1 MRETLLRLKKDHDR
15 RLRGG
20 HGWVYS
26 NEVDTAAT
34 PLTAFEP
41 GQPVD
46 IVTYRDQWL
55 GSGYVNP
62 HSLICA
68 RIVSRDREHPLN
80 RSLLVHR
87 INIALSLRERL
98 YPAPFYRLV
107 YAESD
112 GLPGLVVDRYGTI
125 LVVQLTT
132 AGMERLREDVVHA
145 LDKVLKPTGILLR
158 NDSSVR
164 AMEGLSPYVEVAAG
178 AVPSSII
185 VDEAGC
191 TFEVSPL
198 SGQKTGW
205 YFDQAANR
213 DRAMRHVVGRRVLDV
228 CSYVGAWGIRA
239 ARAGA
244 EHVTCLDVSATAVEA
259 VARNA
264 TRNGLGDRV
273 EARQGDAFDALRDL
287 RAAGERFD
295 VIFVDPPAFV
305 KRRKDLEE
313 GALAYRR
320 LNEGAMLLLQRDGL
334 LVTSSCSFHMERDHL
349 LRTVQQAARHADRS
363 LQLLEEGRQGPDHP
377 VHPAMIETGYLK
389 TFYLRVLPTF

>member
-1 MRETLLRLKKDHDR
+1 MQETLLKLKKDHDR

-20 HGWVYS
+20 HAWVYS
-26 NEVDTAAT
+26 NEVDTTAT

-46 IVTYRDQWL
+46 IVTHRDQWL

-98 YPAPFYRLV
+98 YAEPFYRLV
-107 YAESD
+107 YGESD
-112 GLPGLVVDRYGTI
+112 GLPGLVVDRYGAV

-132 AGMERLREDVVHA
+132 AGMERLREDIVHA
-145 LDKVLKPTGILLR
+145 LDKVLKPSGILLR
-158 NDSSVR
+158 NDSAVR
-164 AMEGLSPYVEVAAG
+164 AMEGLPAYVEAAAG
-178 AVPSSII
+178 AVPDT
-185 VDEAGC
+185 VLVEEGGC
-191 TFEVSPL
+191 RFEVSPMA
-198 SGQKTGW
+198 GQKTGW

-213 DRAMRHVVGRRVLDV
+213 DRAMRHVAGRRVLDV

-239 ARAGA
+239 AHAGA
-244 EHVTCLDVSATAVEA
+244 THVTCVDASATAVEA
-259 VARNA
+259 VVGNAARNGMA
-264 TRNGLGDRV
+264 DRV
-273 EARQGDAFDALRDL
+273 DARQGDAFDALREL
-287 RAAGERFD
+287 RAAGERYD
-295 VIFVDPPAFV
+295 VVMVDPPAFV

-320 LNEGAMLLLQRDGL
+320 LNEAAMLLLQRDGV

-349 LRTVQQAARHADRS
+349 LRTVQQAARHSDRS